1 MEIMKRMRLTWIWGL
16 FCLFWCS
23 ELVEVVR
30 LYIPWKNSKEKSDE
44 QTLPYARN
52 QIKSVDPSSVE
63 LLVPLPQCISHV
75 CKKMCFQEKKSAGPS
90 PARWLLLP
98 SCRLN
103 EGNSR
108 GARWNLNIGAT
119 DCLMEME
126 RDAVVRSAGSLNMET
141 RKPEDRSISHTFMCI
156 IIHWT
161 ENTWNL

>member
-1 MEIMKRMRLTWIWGL
+1 MRLNWILGL
-16 FCLFWCS
+16 FCPFWCS
-23 ELVEVVR
+23 DLVEVVR
-30 LYIPWKNSKEKSDE
+30 LYFPRKSWKEKSDE
-44 QTLPYARN
+44 RKLPYTRN
-52 QIKSVDPSSVE
+52 QINSVDPSFVE
-63 LLVPLPQCISHV
+63 LLVPLYHRVSHV
-75 CKKMCFQEKKSAGPS
+75 CKKMCFQEKKSARPS
-90 PARWLLLP
+90 PARWLLPP

-141 RKPEDRSISHTFMCI
+141 RKPEERSISHTFICN

-161 ENTWNL
+161 LNTWNL